1 MSTVDFEAAR
11 SRLKKVNTAV
21 SESATA
27 PVICGSSADYD
38 RLMRAAFVENF
49 QDAIS
54 DFTFASL
61 SVPLTRETARALLD
75 CRDEDIETDV
85 HLRALVVSLDEL
97 AEKLGRP
104 RFFVRLSSRSP
115 KDAPLALPA
124 FKDLL
129 GKCRARIAREHG
141 ESNNTR
147 LHALQVAATL
157 AMACKSGRDAVQLLL
172 NSKRIRD
179 DLERFSSGELGD
191 FRVWAREFRFM
202 PIEFELR
209 AFVFERRL
217 TAISQ
222 YNEFLFFPHLVAHQD
237 AVRAKASQFV
247 ADVMPLLPLDS
258 CVLDLALV
266 RDGDGEDDLFMTRA
280 EAASIDTFRVVI
292 VELNPFAEFMGG
304 GCFRHTDMPLLMGRA
319 GDATTWPVFR
329 LVESAAQVATDLS
342 SDWKE

>member
-1 MSTVDFEAAR
+1 
-11 SRLKKVNTAV
+11 
-21 SESATA
+21 
-27 PVICGSSADYD
+27 
-38 RLMRAAFVENF
+38 MRAAFVENF

-75 CRDEDIETDV
+75 CRDEDIDANI
-85 HLRALVVSLDEL
+85 HLRALAASLDEL
-97 AEKLGRP
+97 AAKLGRP

-115 KDAPLALPA
+115 KDAPLALPS

-129 GKCRARIAREHG
+129 DQCRARMAREHG
-141 ESNNTR
+141 ESENTR

-179 DLERFSSGELGD
+179 DLERFSCGELGD

-222 YNEFLFFPHLVAHQD
+222 YNEYLFFPHLVAHQD

-247 ADVMPLLPLDS
+247 ADVMPLLPLDN

-266 RDGDGEDDLFMTRA
+266 RDGDCEDDLFMDMTRA
-280 EAASIDTFRVVI
+280 DAASIDKFRVVI

-319 GDATTWPVFR
+319 SDVTWPVFR
-329 LVESAAQVATDLS
+329 LVESAAQAATDVS